1 MPEATKSSYYLCNA
15 YCPFN
20 APSFDTSYG
29 PSGSPSLYRPSQV
42 KLNRIITTQLGL
54 DIHGC

>member
-20 APSFDTSYG
+20 VPSFDTSYG
-29 PSGSPSLYRPSQV
+29 PSCSPSLYRPSQV
-42 KLNRIITTQLGL
+42 ELNQIDLTQIGS
-54 DIHGC
+54 DKR